1 MGLLEFSRAVRNLPT
16 DYKTDLNADEI
27 LAEAELY
34 FDKLRA
40 WMDDPTI
47 IGGQAADRHSSKLG
61 PVSLFLNPS
70 KFRTENSQNRQKA
83 M

>member
-1 MGLLEFSRAVRNLPT
+1 MGLLEFSRAVRNLPK

-61 PVSLFLNPS
+61 PVSLL
-70 KFRTENSQNRQKA
+70 
-83 M
+83 